1 MGNADVETPT
11 MSGPYLFRVGKVDE
25 SRFAVPPGYAERSR
39 GFQRCPLVDRSVGS
53 VHMGVGIC
61 RLEPHGDVD
70 CCVHANEK
78 GIYVLAGALEMR
90 RGGETFR
97 LAADDYAF
105 VPYGEI
111 HALRNTGGTPAR
123 WFEMQAPQPKLPG
136 GWQDTIF
143 TDDDGWPAEVDP
155 PDLADPRTRFV
166 GHFNGQRPMIRD
178 GAGIR
183 GLTVHRF
190 MEREFGTQHFF
201 MMRGELAVDGV
212 RGRHDHAVEEIYF
225 ALDGEADIEIEGKRY
240 QLGPG
245 DFAWTGVGT
254 CHAFF
259 QKGNRPFR
267 WLETQAPQF
276 PAQNASRNYAAWE
289 KLRARMKSDT

>member
-1 MGNADVETPT
+1 MDKADRETST
-11 MSGPYLFRVGKVDE
+11 MSGPYLYRVGKVDE
-25 SRFAVPPGYAERSR
+25 LKFAVPRDYAEHSR
-39 GFQRCPLVDRSVGS
+39 GFQRCPLIDRSVGS

-61 RLEPHGDVD
+61 RLELHGEVD

-78 GIYVLAGALEMR
+78 GIYVLEGALEMK
-90 RGGETFR
+90 RGSETFR

-111 HALRNTGGTPAR
+111 HALRNTGETPAR

-136 GWQDTIF
+136 GWEDTIF
-143 TDDDGWPAEVDP
+143 TDNDAWPPQVNP
-155 PDLADPRTRFV
+155 PDFADPRTRFV

-201 MMRGELAVDGV
+201 MMRGELAVEGV

-225 ALDGEADIEIEGKRY
+225 ALSGEADIEIEGKRY
-240 QLGPG
+240 HLGPG

-259 QKGNRPFR
+259 QKGDAPFR

-289 KLRARMKSDT
+289 RLRARMKSRT